1 MGIKTFDDSGMPLL
15 EWTMIWINNSNTV
28 AINSLVSDG
37 IPAGTTYVA
46 SGTSSGFPVPGAAP
60 AGSTNVGVACTDTST
75 VTTTA
80 LCYYEGPT
88 VAFPRGRV
96 IWSGILGPDPG
107 ATGPA
112 SADDEITIAFNL
124 NVDGNTNSVRN
135 TATVDSDLNN
145 DGDATD
151 PGEQLVAATSATW
164 RRSISRRLPSTGFAP
179 NRVTDLGYIPRETY
193 IQTDGI
199 TIEIPSL
206 NINIPIVGV
215 PLRNGDW
222 NVSWLGRQAGWLEGS
237 AFPSWNGNSVI
248 TSHVYL
254 SNGLP
259 GPFVNL
265 VKMKYGE
272 KVIIH
277 AYGQKYIFEVRS
289 NEILD
294 PRDTSAFRHEEK
306 PWLTLVTCREYD
318 ENMNAYRKRVVLRAV
333 LVSVAD
339 E

>member
-1 MGIKTFDDSGMPLL
+1 
-15 EWTMIWINNSNTV
+15 V
-28 AINSLVSDG
+28 
-37 IPAGTTYVA
+37 
-46 SGTSSGFPVPGAAP
+46 
-60 AGSTNVGVACTDTST
+60 
-75 VTTTA
+75 TA

-88 VAFPRGRV
+88 TTFPRGRV
-96 IWSGILGPDPG
+96 IWAGTLGPDPG
-107 ATGPA
+107 ATGAA
-112 SADDEITIAFNL
+112 SADDEITITFRL
-124 NVDGNTNSVRN
+124 NVDGNANSVRN
-135 TATVDSDLNN
+135 IATVDSDLNN

-151 PGEQLVAATSATW
+151 PGEQLVATTSATW

-179 NRVTDLGYIPRETY
+179 NRVTDLGNIPHETY
-193 IQTDGI
+193 IQTGGI
-199 TIEIPSL
+199 TIEIPAL

-259 GPFVNL
+259 GPFVDL
-265 VKMKYGE
+265 GKLKYGE

-277 AYGQKYIFEVRS
+277 AYGRKYSFEVRS
-289 NEILD
+289 NKIVE
-294 PRDTSAFRHEEK
+294 PNDTSAFQHEET

-318 ENMNAYRKRVVLRAV
+318 EGTNTYRKRVVIRAV
-333 LVSVAD
+333 LVSVLD